1 MVKIVSGWYQEVSHE
16 TLTAVE
22 AAAYGGDDDLES
34 KETTHSEEDG
44 AFLLVDGVYPN
55 NVHDRTCR
63 EENSCADG
71 LEEEE
76 VRALLWDGER
86 N

>member
-1 MVKIVSGWYQEVSHE
+1 ME
-16 TLTAVE
+16 
-22 AAAYGGDDDLES
+22 
-34 KETTHSEEDG
+34 SEEATHGEENG
-44 AFLLVDGVYPN
+44 AFLLVNGVYPN
-55 NVHDRTCR
+55 NVHDGTCS

-86 N
+86 D

>member
-1 MVKIVSGWYQEVSHE
+1 M
-16 TLTAVE
+16 
-22 AAAYGGDDDLES
+22 ES
-34 KETTHSEEDG
+34 KETTHGEEDG